1 MARPGPGLARAM
13 ISIVR
18 SGHAGK
24 GRNNPVLYSIRAV
37 TGKLFLDRLKFLIP
51 RQRPVTGGAGTGP

>member
-1 MARPGPGLARAM
+1 M
-13 ISIVR
+13 ISNVR

-24 GRNNPVLYSIRAV
+24 GRNNPVFYSIRAV

-51 RQRPVTGGAGTGP
+51 RQRPGTGGAGTGT